1 LKLYANPALRVPFI
15 NVAVGFTASLTFF
28 DATTVLAPL
37 IAWTRYPR
45 APPSGRPIA
54 RFTVVSQI
62 EVTDSDVGAAK
73 FGITPAMVSELPDK
87 PFAKANA
94 LNVYAERFVSP
105 LIVPTTE
112 DDVAK
117 SVV

>member
-73 FGITPAMVSELPDK
+73 SGMIPVIVRG
-87 PFAKANA
+87 A
-94 LNVYAERFVSP
+94 LDNPLAYPTALKLYVERLVSP